1 MRYQFIM
8 SFQNEFSIARQCQ
21 NLGVSRSGYYAWL
34 DRGESKRK
42 QEDVR
47 LGAEIEHIFEKS
59 RRSYGSPR
67 VAVALRKRG
76 FRCSKNKV
84 ATLMHELG
92 LVARKHKKPK
102 QQHAVEPIGQVAGN
116 LLDQKFAAEKI
127 NQKWVSDI
135 TYIWTREGWL
145 YLAAILDLYSRCIV
159 GWSMSEQ
166 SNAKLVCSA
175 LKMALLHS
183 RPSGLVLYH
192 SDQGSQY
199 TSKYFQDYL
208 RAYQIVASMSRKVNC
223 YDNAVMESFWAT
235 LKKETGISR
244 INYSK
249 EEACS
254 VIFSYIEEFYNR
266 VRLHSALGYRSP
278 AEFEQ
283 QCSFLN

>member
-1 MRYQFIM
+1 MRYQFIT
-8 SFQNEFSIARQCQ
+8 SFKNEFSVARQCQ

-34 DRGESKRK
+34 YRGVSRRK
-42 QEDVR
+42 QEDIR
-47 LGAEIEHIFEKS
+47 LCAEIEHTFDKK
-59 RRSYGSPR
+59 RHSYGSPR
-67 VAVALRKRG
+67 MAAELRKQG

-84 ATLMHELG
+84 ARLMHELG
-92 LVARKHKKPK
+92 LVARKHKRPK
-102 QQHAVEPIGQVAGN
+102 QQAAEVAGPVANN
-116 LLDQKFAAEKI
+116 LLGQKFDAERI

-159 GWSMSEQ
+159 GWSMSSRRDAQ
-166 SNAKLVCSA
+166 LVCSA
-175 LKMALLHS
+175 LKMALLHR

-192 SDQGSQY
+192 SDQGSEY
-199 TSKYFQDYL
+199 TSKYFQDFL
-208 RAYQIVASMSRKVNC
+208 SSHQIVASMSRKGNC

-235 LKKETGISR
+235 LKKETKISKA
-244 INYSK
+244 NYSK
-249 EEACS
+249 DEARS

-266 VRLHSALGYRSP
+266 DRSHSALGYCSP